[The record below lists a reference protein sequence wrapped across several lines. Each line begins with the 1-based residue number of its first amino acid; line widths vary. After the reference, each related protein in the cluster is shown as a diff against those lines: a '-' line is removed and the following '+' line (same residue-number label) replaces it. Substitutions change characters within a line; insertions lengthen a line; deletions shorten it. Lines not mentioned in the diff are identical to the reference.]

1 MNTKLCP
8 SCKTSIPANA
18 PGGFCPGCILRDADE
33 LPPIGRTALSLEEVR
48 AAFPQ
53 LEVLELIGQG
63 GMGFVYKARQPSLDR
78 TVALKI
84 LSPELGRDP
93 AFAERFAREAR
104 VLGKLNHPNIVTV
117 FEHGESG
124 GFFYLIMEHVDGVNL
139 RQAMRAGRFTPAQAL
154 AVVPGICDALQAA
167 HAQGVW
173 HRDIKPENILLDAQG
188 GVKIV
193 DFGIAR
199 IVGDPQRDFTLT
211 MTGAALGSAAYMAPE
226 QHESPHNVDHRADI
240 YSLGVVIYEMLTGE
254 LPLGRFKA
262 PSTKAAVD
270 ARIDEIVFRT
280 LEKERELR
288 QQSANEV
295 KTDVFNA
302 ANTPAMPQSQPNSP
316 LSRLPNLTM
325 RSLALLIGGAIAGG
339 TGWAIMATMRSAAA
353 GGAVVA
359 GIGSLAF
366 VFGFLG
372 ALWALYEM
380 KRGWISPIGRNLLI
394 AFTLVPAVIA
404 CIPAALGSA
413 LATGVPAIKGSILV
427 LAALIIAGLGIAF
440 SLIFKLA
447 RPLGET
453 TPLRTKLARAS
464 LVGSALALI
473 GCAIVAKRSDYTW
486 PHVFFKESATLSL
499 NRDAKP
505 ADDELLALL
514 KKAAGPQASLLE
526 LSAKNGRATVTALS
540 TEFRPYMGGSAL
552 TVEKGSHAQ
561 ACLARLRDLLPAA
574 AIHYS
579 QINAQIPL
587 GVFESRFASG
597 RIPIAILAILGTL
610 LATLAGGRRAA
621 KVIGAGIALHLILI
635 AAPAWENPRVVEG
648 APLPMFKAADIALAP
663 DFSTPDKAVTSVY
676 DAACWGNREVARRGM
691 SKALAAGLDAQ
702 DGWDEFFE
710 RNAGR
715 RMVATLLPKAKPD
728 RFYNQLSV
736 QTSYINRSG
745 TATSGGHTWVVQ
757 EDGEW
762 RLDQLTYVG
771 KNGEITAPATWFA
784 NKKVADAAKAAAKPE
799 PEVAIA
805 PAPENL
811 PLETKPMHI
820 HFLPGNRIAVDGKA
834 ATPDEVI
841 ARLKQPNDGKFK
853 WRFEVETEAGIEGRF
868 VADVLQKMKA
878 VGAKFDEDVM
888 AKLRDSMKAEEA
900 TPAAPPKSPKLEAPV
915 EMAKTPPAKTVI
927 SLRVNGD
934 LELDGKPISLDDLAT
949 RLKPLAAS
957 EKSTSVSVTVEK
969 DTPLEHALRLNETM
983 LKAGVRLELGVTDK
997 LLKASS
1003 YSISGQVN
1011 KPARRFIPDQPI
1023 TVSMAV
1029 TIAGGPTRNANLGKV
1044 QLVRTDA
1051 AGATKTITVDV
1062 KKALEG
1068 KAMKDEDPVL
1078 EAGDKIDVPESG
1090 R

>member
-1 MNTKLCP
+1 
-8 SCKTSIPANA
+8 
-18 PGGFCPGCILRDADE
+18 
-33 LPPIGRTALSLEEVR
+33 
-48 AAFPQ
+48 
-53 LEVLELIGQG
+53 
-63 GMGFVYKARQPSLDR
+63 
-78 TVALKI
+78 
-84 LSPELGRDP
+84 
-93 AFAERFAREAR
+93 
-104 VLGKLNHPNIVTV
+104 
-117 FEHGESG
+117 
-124 GFFYLIMEHVDGVNL
+124 
-139 RQAMRAGRFTPAQAL
+139 
-154 AVVPGICDALQAA
+154 
-167 HAQGVW
+167 
-173 HRDIKPENILLDAQG
+173 
-188 GVKIV
+188 
-193 DFGIAR
+193 
-199 IVGDPQRDFTLT
+199 

-226 QHESPHNVDHRADI
+226 QHESPHDVDHRADI

-288 QQSANEV
+288 QQSAAEV
-295 KTDVFNA
+295 KTDVFKA
-302 ANTPAMPQSQPNSP
+302 ASAPAVASYDSRQPSKLTLWSLKLILCGGILIFLGVAIYDGVAYSPTHSGERMFGAFLLGLGALAAALGYIGACYSLWLMHTQLAPTVWRPVLRVVTVLPALYFYVWPRVHEWWKGRARTESAPIVQSAAESP
-316 LSRLPNLTM
+316 LGIPKPLLWSVGLL
-325 RSLALLIGGAIAGG
+325 LAGMVIGG
-339 TGWAIMATMRSAAA
+339 TGWFIFANIREARASGAI
-353 GGAVVA
+353 VA
-359 GIGSLAF
+359 GLGGLALVFGLIGSI
-366 VFGFLG
+366 
-372 ALWALYEM
+372 WSLYEM
-380 KRGWISPIGRNLLI
+380 KRGAAPATGRKLLI
-394 AFTLVPAVIA
+394 GLVVVPAAIA
-404 CIPAALGSA
+404 CIPAALNSA

-427 LAALIIAGLGIAF
+427 LAALMIAGLGIAF

-447 RPLGET
+447 RPLGDP
-453 TPLRTKLARAS
+453 TPLRRKLACAS
-464 LVGSALALI
+464 LAGAALALI
-473 GCAIVAKRSDYTW
+473 ACAIVAKRSDYTW
-486 PHVFFKESATLSL
+486 PHVFYKETATLSL

-514 KKAAGPQASLLE
+514 KKAAGPQVTSLE
-526 LSAKNGRATVTALS
+526 LSAKNGRATVAALS
-540 TEFRPYMGGSAL
+540 TEFRSYMGGSVL
-552 TVEKGSHAQ
+552 SVEKGSHAQ

-610 LATLAGGRRAA
+610 LATLAGGRGAA

-648 APLPMFKAADIALAP
+648 APLPMFTAADIALAP

-784 NKKVADAAKAAAKPE
+784 NKKVADAAKAAAKPG
-799 PEVAIA
+799 PEVALA
-805 PAPENL
+805 AAL
-811 PLETKPMHI
+811 PIETKPMRI

-834 ATPDEVI
+834 ATPDELV
-841 ARLKQPNDGKFK
+841 ARLTQPNDGKFK

-900 TPAAPPKSPKLEAPV
+900 TPAAPPESPKLEAPA
-915 EMAKTPPAKTVI
+915 EKAKTSPAKTVI
-927 SLRVNGD
+927 SLRANGD

-949 RLKPLAAS
+949 RFKPLAAS
-957 EKSTSVSVTVEK
+957 EESTSVSVTVEK

-1011 KPARRFIPDQPI
+1011 KPARRFLPDEPI

-1029 TIAGGPTRNANLGKV
+1029 TLAGGPTRLANLGKV
-1044 QLVRTDA
+1044 QLLRTDA
-1051 AGATKTITVDV
+1051 AGATKTILVDV

-1068 KAMKDEDPVL
+1068 KATKDEDPVL